1 MSKLTGV
8 TRLLFNINKMMV
20 SGITGAKI
28 TYQAGTIVEKRAKEN
43 ITGKHGH
50 DKHIITGN
58 LRRSIKTG
66 TPTQLAPGFFQVEIG
81 TDVVYAKAVE
91 VRDKTGGYL
100 RPALKESKKDVM
112 SFVKKKVRGDIL

>member
-1 MSKLTGV
+1 MAKLVGLTK
-8 TRLLFNINKMMV
+8 LLFNINKIV
-20 SGITGAKI
+20 LSSAYGAKI
-28 TYQAGTIVEKRAKEN
+28 VYRAGTIVEKRAKEN

-66 TPTQLAPGFFQVEIG
+66 TPVQLAPGFFQVAIG
-81 TDVVYAKAVE
+81 TDVIYALPVE

-100 RPALKESKKDVM
+100 RPALKESKKEVM
-112 SFVKKKVRGDIL
+112 KFVKKSVIGRQS